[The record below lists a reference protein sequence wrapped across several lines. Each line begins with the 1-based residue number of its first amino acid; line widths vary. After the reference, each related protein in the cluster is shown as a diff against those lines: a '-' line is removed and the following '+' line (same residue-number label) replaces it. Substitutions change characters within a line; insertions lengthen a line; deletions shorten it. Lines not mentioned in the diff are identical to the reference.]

1 MLQESRLKELS
12 AGLFD
17 EEDSD
22 VDVGDLDKLSVNPPV
37 RRDDKK
43 DEKQRRNEKQR
54 KEEVFN
60 STDPCEIRMNDN
72 HTQFLTLLHSERPK
86 LYRVLAV
93 PSTIG
98 LKHDKL

>member
-1 MLQESRLKELS
+1 MKELS

-17 EEDSD
+17 EDDSD

-54 KEEVFN
+54 KEEVC
-60 STDPCEIRMNDN
+60 SQIHMDDN
-72 HTQFLTLLHSERPK
+72 HTQFLTLLHSDSA
-86 LYRVLAV
+86 VLSA
-93 PSTIG
+93 IG